1 MRRNLLYGKGSSMMR
16 REFDYEKEIV
26 LWERKLYDEKKV

>member
-1 MRRNLLYGKGSSMMR
+1 MTTRKLYFKRRKL
-16 REFDYEKEIV
+16 DYEKEIV